1 LENPP
6 SQPGPSVNP
15 EELAKR
21 LAELEA
27 ETARLRAALTADVKP
42 ESELRTPPPLVGRG
56 QGVGNSE
63 TEVSEPEPPSE
74 ALIHEVDSLLA
85 RYRLEKSR
93 GNREFAEKS
102 LAEACEK
109 GLMISSVQEVMGD
122 ELAERRKNNDAI
134 AAYKRAIELD
144 PKNMSAEKKHAD
156 LVFKAKAAS
165 MTFASTEFE
174 AVASSR
180 SSQILSMLIPGA
192 GQLVNGEWVKG
203 GGFLAA
209 WIIGIVWVII
219 TPHGLSGLSGLF
231 RGGENFNAM
240 VLLALIFC
248 FIVWISSVVDAGATG
263 KAAERRR
270 METLKAPVRPPVDL
284 PFE

>member
-1 LENPP
+1 MENPS

-27 ETARLRAALTADVKP
+27 ETARLRAALTPSPADPVEELPVESPMEAPIP
-42 ESELRTPPPLVGRG
+42 EAVEPV
-56 QGVGNSE
+56 
-63 TEVSEPEPPSE
+63 TEAVRR
-74 ALIHEVDSLLA
+74 EVDSLLS

-93 GNREFAEKS
+93 GNRDLAEKL

-109 GLMISSVQEVMGD
+109 GLMISSVQEIMGD

-134 AAYKRAIELD
+134 AAYKRALELD
-144 PKNMSAEKKHAD
+144 PKNISAEKKHAD

-165 MTFASTEFE
+165 MTFSTSEFE

-180 SSQILSMLIPGA
+180 STQIISMLIPG
-192 GQLVNGEWVKG
+192 GGHLVNGEWIKG
-203 GGFLAA
+203 AAFLVA
-209 WIIGIVWVII
+209 WIVGIVWVIA
-219 TPHGLSGLSGLF
+219 TPNGLSGLTGLI
-231 RGGENFNAM
+231 RGGGDFNPL
-240 VLLALIFC
+240 VLLALIFS
-248 FIVWISSVVDAGATG
+248 FIVWISAVVDAGATG

-270 METLKAPVRPPVDL
+270 MEALKAPVKPPVDL